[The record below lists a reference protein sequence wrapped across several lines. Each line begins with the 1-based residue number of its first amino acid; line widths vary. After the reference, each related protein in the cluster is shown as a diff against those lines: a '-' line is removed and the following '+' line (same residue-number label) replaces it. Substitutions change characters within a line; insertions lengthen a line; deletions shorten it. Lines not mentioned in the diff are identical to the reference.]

1 MTVSWSVS
9 AHNPSTFS
17 SLCTDI
23 LLRVMVVQTYLVAMI
38 TRHSFQPP
46 TNVHC
51 KVHYK
56 VELVGVDGS
65 QLTETGTI
73 ANFPAL
79 ESCTGYTVKV
89 TAVNNGNGKS
99 SDSRLKFTTLTVG

>member
-9 AHNPSTFS
+9 AHNPSTLL

-23 LLRVMVVQTYLVAMI
+23 LLRVMVIQTYLVAMI
-38 TRHSFQPP
+38 RRHSFQPP
-46 TNVHC
+46 SNVHC

-65 QLTETGTI
+65 QLTMNGTT
-73 ANFPAL
+73 ANFTEL

-89 TAVNNGNGKS
+89 TAVNDGNKKS